1 MDWEGFI
8 TNFIKKNT
16 GIVEKIGAIIGAM
29 ALLNLNILTKT
40 NIIPRFRAYS
50 SRYTKKI
57 YTYFFKEYF
66 SSLNVNLEFK

>member
-1 MDWEGFI
+1 
-8 TNFIKKNT
+8 
-16 GIVEKIGAIIGAM
+16 M

-50 SRYTKKI
+50 NKYTRKLNI
-57 YTYFFKEYF
+57 YFFKEYF